1 MTKPLGLDRWPF
13 AKGLHDLGNGCYG
26 YLQPDGSWG
35 WSNAGLVVDGDES
48 LLVDTLFDLRLTH
61 EMLAAM
67 RDAEPGATERIGTLV
82 NTHSNGD
89 HCNGNELVAGAEII
103 ASVAAAEEMTHESP
117 ATMVQFK
124 AAAPQLGEL
133 GEFFLHCFGAF
144 EFEGI
149 ERTLPTTTFE
159 GRLTRRVGDKRIE
172 LIEVG
177 PAHTRGDVLVHVPDD
192 RTIFTGDILFV
203 EGHPILWAGPV
214 LNWIDAC
221 RRIEAM
227 DVETV
232 VPGHGPI
239 TDKRGVAAVRE
250 YLEYVAAEAR
260 ARYDAGMD
268 AFEAARDIALD
279 DYSSWTDAERI
290 VVNVATL
297 YREFSGDPK
306 PPEIADL
313 FARMAKLAKDRP
325 PSARRG

>member
-1 MTKPLGLDRWPF
+1 VNSPLGLDRWPY
-13 AKGLHDLGNGCYG
+13 AKGLHDLGNHCYA

-48 LLVDTLFDLRLTH
+48 LLVDTLFDLRLTR
-61 EMLAAM
+61 EMLDAM
-67 RDAEPGATERIGTLV
+67 RAAEPAAADRIDTLV

-103 ASVAAAEEMTHESP
+103 ASAAAAEEMAQETP
-117 ATMVQFK
+117 DVMLKFK
-124 AAAPQLGEL
+124 QAAPQLGEL
-133 GEFFLHCFGAF
+133 GEFFVRCFGDF

-149 ERTLPTTTFE
+149 TRALPTATFE
-159 GRLTRRVGDKRIE
+159 GALTRQVGDKRVE
-172 LIEVG
+172 LIQVG
-177 PAHTRGDVLVHVPDD
+177 PAHTRGDVLVFVPGD

-203 EGHPILWAGPV
+203 EGHPIIWAGPV
-214 LNWIDAC
+214 ANWIDAC

-239 TDKRGVAAVRE
+239 TDKRGVAAMRE
-250 YLEYVAAEAR
+250 YLEYVSAEAR
-260 ARYDAGMD
+260 ARYDAGLD

-279 DYSSWTDAERI
+279 DYASWTDSERI

-306 PPEIADL
+306 PAEIAEL
-313 FARMAKLAKDRP
+313 FTRMARLAKDR
-325 PSARRG
+325 A